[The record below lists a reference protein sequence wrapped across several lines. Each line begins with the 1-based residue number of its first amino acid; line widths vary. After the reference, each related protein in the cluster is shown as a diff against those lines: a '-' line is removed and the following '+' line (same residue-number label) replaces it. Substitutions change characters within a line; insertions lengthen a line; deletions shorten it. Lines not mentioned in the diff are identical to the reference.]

1 MKIAIASDHAG
12 FDLKLEII
20 MFLQSKKIEV
30 LDLGTDSEASVDY
43 PDYAEKVA
51 DAVASKRADK
61 GILICGT
68 GIGMSV
74 TANKKNGIIAALVY
88 SDYTAEMAS
97 RHNNANIITLGGR
110 TTKKEDALRYV
121 DIWINTPFEGGRH
134 HDRIIKILNIEQKSK
149 KEKSPMYNLKQTDVE
164 VYNAIVAEIKRQQNT
179 LELIAS
185 ENIVSMAVLEAMGS
199 VMTNKYAEGYPGK
212 RYYGGCENMD
222 TVEQL
227 AMDRAKAL
235 FGADYV
241 NVQPHSGAQ
250 ANMAVYFAFLNYGDT
265 IMGMNLSHGG
275 HLTHGSPVNFSGKFY
290 KVIPYGVRRDTKTID
305 YDELEKLAME
315 HKPKLIIA
323 GASAY
328 PRTIDFKRFSEIAK
342 ACGAYLMVDMAH
354 IAGLIAAGLHP
365 SPIPWSDFV
374 TTTTHKTLRGPRGGV
389 VMSKAQYE
397 KQLKSQVFPG
407 MQGGPLMHVIAAKA
421 VAFKEALSD
430 EFKEYQKNIVI
441 NAHRLSEELKQRG
454 FDIVSGG
461 TDTHL
466 FLVDLTSKG
475 ITGKDAEKTLEKA
488 GITVNKNAIPFDDK
502 PPTITS
508 GLRIGTPAVT
518 TRGMREEQMVLIAQ
532 YIDDA
537 LKNMNNETILTE
549 IRQKVV
555 KLCNE
560 FPIYDNLI

>member
-1 MKIAIASDHAG
+1 MRIAIASDHAG
-12 FDLKLEII
+12 LNLKKEII
-20 MFLQSKKIEV
+20 QFLQNKKIEAI
-30 LDLGTDSEASVDY
+30 DLGTYSETSVDY

-51 DAVASKRADK
+51 DIITSKGAEK
-61 GILICGT
+61 GILVCGT
-68 GIGMSV
+68 GIGMSIS
-74 TANKKNGIIAALVY
+74 ANKKKGIIAALVY
-88 SDYTAEMAS
+88 SEYTAEMAA
-97 RHNNANIITLGGR
+97 RHNNANVIALGGR
-110 TTKKEDALRYV
+110 TMDTGAALRYV
-121 DIWINTPFEGGRH
+121 DIWMNTPFEGGRH
-134 HDRIIKILNIEQKSK
+134 GQRIEKIFALENTG
-149 KEKSPMYNLKQTDVE
+149 KENVFMNNLKQTDSE
-164 VYNAIVAEIKRQQNT
+164 VYHAIAAEVKRQQNT

-265 IMGMNLSHGG
+265 IMGMNLAHGG

-290 KVIPYGVRRDTKTID
+290 KVIPYGVRKDTKTID
-305 YDELEKLAME
+305 YEELEKLARE
-315 HKPKLIIA
+315 HKPKMIIA

-342 ACGAYLMVDMAH
+342 SCGAYLMVDMAH

-365 SPIPWSDFV
+365 SPVPWSDFV

-397 KQLKSQVFPG
+397 KQIKSQVFPG
-407 MQGGPLMHVIAAKA
+407 MQGGPLMHVISAKA

-430 EFKEYQKNIVI
+430 GFKQYQKQII
-441 NAHRLSEELKQRG
+441 ANAARLCDEMKQRG

-466 FLVDLTSKG
+466 FLVDVSSKG
-475 ITGKDAEKTLEKA
+475 LTGKDAEKTLEKA
-488 GITVNKNAIPFDDK
+488 GITVNKNAIPFDEK
-502 PPTITS
+502 PPAVTS

-518 TRGMREEQMVLIAQ
+518 TRGMKEQEMALIAG

-537 LKNMNNETILTE
+537 LKNMNNETTLAE
-549 IRQKVV
+549 IRQKVI
-555 KLCNE
+555 KLCSN
-560 FPIYDNLI
+560 FPIYSTMI

>member
-1 MKIAIASDHAG
+1 LKIAIASDHAG

-134 HDRIIKILNIEQKSK
+134 QDRIIKILNIEQKSK

>member
-1 MKIAIASDHAG
+1 MD
-12 FDLKLEII
+12 
-20 MFLQSKKIEV
+20 
-30 LDLGTDSEASVDY
+30 
-43 PDYAEKVA
+43 
-51 DAVASKRADK
+51 
-61 GILICGT
+61 
-68 GIGMSV
+68 
-74 TANKKNGIIAALVY
+74 
-88 SDYTAEMAS
+88 
-97 RHNNANIITLGGR
+97 
-110 TTKKEDALRYV
+110 
-121 DIWINTPFEGGRH
+121 
-134 HDRIIKILNIEQKSK
+134 
-149 KEKSPMYNLKQTDVE
+149 NLKQTDIE
-164 VYNAIVAEIKRQQNT
+164 VYNAIAAEVKRQQDT

-250 ANMAVYFAFLNYGDT
+250 ANMAVYFSALNYGDT

-290 KVIPYGVRRDTKTID
+290 KVVPYGVRRDTKTID
-305 YDELEKLAME
+305 YDELERLAME

-328 PRTIDFKRFSEIAK
+328 PRTIDFERFSKISK

-365 SPIPWSDFV
+365 SPVPWSDFV

-407 MQGGPLMHVIAAKA
+407 MQGGPLMHVISAKA
-421 VAFKEALSD
+421 VAFKEALSGS
-430 EFKEYQKNIVI
+430 FKQYQKQIVI
-441 NAHRLSEELKQRG
+441 NAARLAQEMKGRG

-466 FLVDLTSKG
+466 FLVDLSSKG
-475 ITGKDAEKTLEKA
+475 VTGKDAEKVLEKA

-502 PPTITS
+502 PPAVTS
-508 GLRIGTPAVT
+508 GLRIGTPAIT
-518 TRGMREEQMVLIAQ
+518 TRGMGEKEMVLIAD
-532 YIDDA
+532 YINDA
-537 LKNMNNETILTE
+537 LKHAENESVLRE

-555 KLCNE
+555 TLCNG
-560 FPIYDNLI
+560 FPIYQGMV